1 MTEPVPA
8 EIKAKVLRRGVAA
21 SARWLDVTGLSMGP
35 DLPGGSRVLVDG
47 ATRPRRGEVWAFV
60 GETGEV
66 VVHRFLRDVGG
77 QLWFR
82 GDANVAADRPV
93 PPERLIG
100 RVTAV
105 EVDGRRRDLGRV
117 ARWRG
122 RLAVDRRAIR
132 RRLRRVLRQRSG
144 NSRLPDRQTLA
155 EVETMEYESPA
166 IERREAVEGML
177 FHGGGGS

>member
-8 EIKAKVLRRGVAA
+8 EMKAKVLRRGVAA
-21 SARWLDVTGLSMGP
+21 NARWLDVTGLSMGP
-35 DLPGGSRVLVDG
+35 DLPGAAACSSTARRR
-47 ATRPRRGEVWAFV
+47 ARRGEVWAFV

-100 RVTAV
+100 RVAAV

-122 RLAVDRRAIR
+122 RLAVDRHRDP
-132 RRLRRVLRQRSG
+132 S
-144 NSRLPDRQTLA
+144 SP
-155 EVETMEYESPA
+155 ESCA
-166 IERREAVEGML
+166 TAKIW
-177 FHGGGGS
+177 